1 MREYIYVHVH
11 TRASTHSAQTHTY
24 IYVHTRTDTYT
35 DTHLHADIRTHVN
48 EAGGTRLCHY
58 CLFEDD
64 KVAATAGCFQQ
75 LCTIYKFEMMGS
87 LVYNTNICYTP
98 AIDDHTHIDSHFRM
112 PFNAISRRR
121 ITIMHV

>member
-1 MREYIYVHVH
+1 MLNYVMRTFFFLIDNCPHPPPLSNFSYNFAGTVGFYG
-11 TRASTHSAQTHTY
+11 
-24 IYVHTRTDTYT
+24 
-35 DTHLHADIRTHVN
+35 